1 MATKLNGNAKFQ
13 TTLRVIF
20 WLTPIIVGIVL
31 SIGAYRERL
40 DAMKVRVE
48 SIENKSLSNELAIA
62 GITKDI
68 IYIKEGILRIESK
81 LDNNNE

>member
-13 TTLRVIF
+13 TTLKIVF
-20 WLTPIIVGIVL
+20 WLTPIIVGVVL

-48 SIENKSLSNELAIA
+48 SVENKSLSNELAIA